1 MNPKSV
7 DTNLMKALAHP
18 LRQRILME
26 LNKRVA
32 SPSELAEEI
41 GEPLGNVSYHV
52 RMLVDLECI
61 ELVSTTPRRGALE
74 HHYRATV
81 PPLFD
86 DDTWRSLP
94 TATRRA
100 VMGDVLKEIW
110 QAVGVGADAGVFDED
125 DVHVTRDGLTLDE
138 QGWREV
144 TELLRETHERIA
156 EVSRESAARA
166 KKGGGETRE
175 SVLALLHFGATG
187 ATGAEAAPK
196 RRKKS
201 TAKR

>member
-1 MNPKSV
+1 MNASTV
-7 DTNLMKALAHP
+7 DTKLMKALAHP
-18 LRQRILME
+18 LRQQILAALSE
-26 LNKRVA
+26 RVA

-86 DDTWRSLP
+86 DETWRSLP

-110 QAVGVGADAGVFDED
+110 QSVGTAADSGTLDED
-125 DVHVTRDGLTLDE
+125 DVHVTRDTLALDE
-138 QGWREV
+138 QGWRELTDV
-144 TELLRETHERIA
+144 LRHTHERIGEIKSEA
-156 EVSRESAARA
+156 AARA
-166 KKGGGETRE
+166 KKNGAETRE
-175 SVLALLHFGATG
+175 SVLALMHFAVGAD
-187 ATGAEAAPK
+187 AAPAPK
-196 RRKKS
+196 RRKKTS
-201 TAKR
+201 KR

>member
-1 MNPKSV
+1 MNTSSV

-18 LRQRILME
+18 LRQRILIE

-86 DDTWRSLP
+86 DETWKSLP

-110 QAVGVGADAGVFDED
+110 QSVGAGADAGAFDED
-125 DVHVTRDGLTLDE
+125 GVHVTRDLLTLDE
-138 QGWREV
+138 RGWREL
-144 TELLRETHERIA
+144 TDLLRDTHEKAVEIGA
-156 EVSRESAARA
+156 ESAARV
-166 KKGGGETRE
+166 KKGGGETRG
-175 SVLALLHFGATG
+175 SVLALLHFGGTPAD
-187 ATGAEAAPK
+187 APSGK

-201 TAKR
+201 TSKR